1 MTRIERVDV
10 CSAMEHVYQ
19 TIVYTSTVGPILI
32 RMFRYP
38 PFFAFNSL

>member
-10 CSAMEHVYQ
+10 CLAMEHVYK

-32 RMFRYP
+32 QMFRYP